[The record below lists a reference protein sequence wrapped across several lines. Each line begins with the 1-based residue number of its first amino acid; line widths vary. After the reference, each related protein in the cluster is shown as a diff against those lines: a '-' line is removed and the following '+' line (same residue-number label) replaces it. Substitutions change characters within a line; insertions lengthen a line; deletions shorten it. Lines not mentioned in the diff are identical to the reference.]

1 MNRRQTG
8 RRGPGPRRLES
19 MPPPWLSPS
28 RFAAPSASTLAMD
41 RYLMPPR
48 PEPRLRAMEG
58 KMYRERKAG
67 GGTEGRRKGGGREGG
82 RERDRRVDF
91 IVPKI
96 QGFCQDG
103 KASMLGDKPGMGI
116 QRDHK
121 CQRYCAAHLFD
132 LGGAGS
138 ARNTND
144 CEIVGHVLLPTP

>member
-1 MNRRQTG
+1 
-8 RRGPGPRRLES
+8 
-19 MPPPWLSPS
+19 
-28 RFAAPSASTLAMD
+28 
-41 RYLMPPR
+41 
-48 PEPRLRAMEG
+48 
-58 KMYRERKAG
+58 MYR
-67 GGTEGRRKGGGREGG
+67 
-82 RERDRRVDF
+82 RVEF